1 VLDTGLRNNM
11 LKKLSHKL
19 IASYISII
27 SVLVIIIF
35 LLVGTLLKQSLVD
48 ILIDEMAGFAEIIE
62 LSALE
67 KGIINNP
74 AAVKS
79 GLTKMALPMSMRISI
94 IEKDGTVIADT
105 GVEDESLLDNHLYRV
120 EVMQAL
126 ETGTGQS
133 RRYSNSIKTD
143 MLYYAKNSGSY
154 IIRLARPLYAVDE
167 SMRQLRDLLITV
179 SLLVMV
185 IAVISVITISF
196 KITRPLNETLSFAS
210 SFAGGS
216 YNRRIRDY
224 SSDEIGTLQK
234 TLNKMADTIV
244 ETIDKHIFEQRKLE
258 VTLDSISDGISLIAP
273 DKEIIISNRSFIDML
288 KITSSFNGKEY
299 YEVIRNRTLNS
310 RIEKALKSGTKEI
323 FELEVSEDKFFD
335 VVINPIKGEHAI
347 QGTLVL
353 LRDVSEKKKIER
365 IKSDLVS
372 NVSHELKTP
381 IAIVKGY
388 LETIRENPLDRKMTE
403 EFINR
408 AIENVDRQNSLIEDI
423 IKLSMIESSTEFQ
436 KEEIDIRQ
444 IIERCFDILSPKVA
458 SKGLTLKM
466 DFDRSSYPISGNS
479 FIAEEIFF
487 NLIDNAIN
495 YNNPSGS
502 ITIRGEKKGS
512 TSTFSISDTGIGIPE
527 RAIDRIFERFYRVD
541 AGRSRVTGGTGLGL
555 SIVKHAIQVMGWS
568 VSVKSDKN
576 GTTFTVIAGK

>member
-1 VLDTGLRNNM
+1 LDTGLKNNM

-35 LLVGTLLKQSLVD
+35 LLVGTLLKQSLID
-48 ILIDEMAGFAEIIE
+48 IIVDEMAGFAEIIE
-62 LSALE
+62 LSVLE
-67 KGIINNP
+67 KGNINNP
-74 AAVKS
+74 AVIKS
-79 GLTKMALPMSMRISI
+79 GLKKMALPMNMRISI
-94 IEKDGTVIADT
+94 IKKDGTVIADT
-105 GVEDESLLDNHLYRV
+105 GIEDESALDNHLYRI

-126 ETGTGQS
+126 ETGSGQS
-133 RRYSNSIKTD
+133 SRYSNSIKTD
-143 MLYYAKNSGSY
+143 MLYYAKNSGNY

-167 SMRQLRDLLITV
+167 SMSKLRDLLITV

-185 IAVISVITISF
+185 IAVISVITISI

-210 SFAGGS
+210 AFAGGS
-216 YNRRIRDY
+216 YTRRIRNY
-224 SSDEIGTLQK
+224 SLDEIGTLQK

-244 ETIDKHIFEQRKLE
+244 DTIDKHIFEQRKLE
-258 VTLDSISDGISLIAP
+258 VTLDSISDGIALIAP
-273 DKEIIISNRSFIDML
+273 DKEIIISNSSFTDML
-288 KITSSFNGKEY
+288 KITASFGGKEY

-310 RIEKALKSGTKEI
+310 RIEKALKSGSKEI
-323 FELEVSEDKFFD
+323 FEVEISEDKFFD

-353 LRDVSEKKKIER
+353 LRDVSEKRKIER

-388 LETIRENPLDRKMTE
+388 LETIREHPLDKKMTE

-436 KEEIDIRQ
+436 KEAIDIRK
-444 IIERCFDILSPKVA
+444 IIERCVDILSPKVA
-458 SKGLTLKM
+458 SKGLTITM
-466 DFDRSSYPISGNS
+466 DFDRSDYSISGNS

-502 ITIRGEKKGS
+502 ITISGEKKGS
-512 TSTFSISDTGIGIPE
+512 TFLFAISDTGIGIPE

-541 AGRSRVTGGTGLGL
+541 TGRSRGTGGTGLGL
-555 SIVKHAIQVMGWS
+555 SIVKHAAQVIGWS
-568 VSVKSDKN
+568 VSVNSDN
-576 GTTFTVIAGK
+576 TGTTFKVLAG

>member
-1 VLDTGLRNNM
+1 M

-48 ILIDEMAGFAEIIE
+48 ILIDEMAGFSDLIE
-62 LSALE
+62 LSIMDRGE
-67 KGIINNP
+67 INNP
-74 AAVKS
+74 AAVKAV
-79 GLTKMALPMSMRISI
+79 LKKMALPMSMRITI
-94 IEKDGTVIADT
+94 IENDGTVIADT
-105 GVEDESLLDNHLYRV
+105 GVEDESLLDNHLYRI
-120 EVMQAL
+120 EVA
-126 ETGTGQS
+126 EAFEKGTGES

-143 MLYYAKNSGSY
+143 MLYYAKKSGSY

-167 SMRQLRDLLITV
+167 SMRQLRDLLISV

-185 IAVISVITISF
+185 VAVISVITISI
-196 KITRPLNETLSFAS
+196 KITRPLNETLSFAAA
-210 SFAGGS
+210 FAGGS
-216 YNRRIRDY
+216 YSRRIRDY

-244 ETIDKHIFEQRKLE
+244 DTIDKHIFEQRKLE
-258 VTLDSISDGISLIAP
+258 VTLDSISDGIALIAP
-273 DKEIIISNRSFIDML
+273 EKEIIISNRSFVDML
-288 KITSSFNGKEY
+288 RITTAFEGKEY

-310 RIEKALKSGTKEI
+310 RIEKALKSGSKEM
-323 FELEVSEDKFFD
+323 FELEVGEDKFFD

-353 LRDVSEKKKIER
+353 LRDVSEKRKIER

-388 LETIRENPLDRKMTE
+388 LETIREHPLDRKMTE
-403 EFINR
+403 EFISR

-423 IKLSMIESSTEFQ
+423 IKLSMIESATEFQ
-436 KEEIDIRQ
+436 KEEIDIRE
-444 IIERCFDILSPKVA
+444 IIERCADILSPKIA

-466 DFDRSSYPISGNS
+466 EFDRSSYLISGNS

-502 ITIRGEKKGS
+502 ITIKGEKKGS
-512 TSTFSISDTGIGIPE
+512 SSMFFISDTGIGIPE

-541 AGRSRVTGGTGLGL
+541 AGRSRATGGTGLGL
-555 SIVKHAIQVMGWS
+555 SIVKHAAQVMGWS
-568 VSVKSDKN
+568 VSVKSDSS
-576 GTTFTVIAGK
+576 GTTFSVIAG

>member
-1 VLDTGLRNNM
+1 LDTGLKNNM

-35 LLVGTLLKQSLVD
+35 LLVGTLLKQSLID
-48 ILIDEMAGFAEIIE
+48 IIVDEMAGFAEIIE
-62 LSALE
+62 LSVLE
-67 KGIINNP
+67 NGNINNP
-74 AAVKS
+74 AVIKS
-79 GLTKMALPMSMRISI
+79 GLKKMALPMNMRISI

-105 GVEDESLLDNHLYRV
+105 GIEDESALDNHLYRI

-126 ETGTGQS
+126 ETGSGQS
-133 RRYSNSIKTD
+133 SRYSNSIKTD
-143 MLYYAKNSGSY
+143 MLYYAKNSGNY

-167 SMRQLRDLLITV
+167 SMSKLRDLLITV

-185 IAVISVITISF
+185 IAVISVITISI
-196 KITRPLNETLSFAS
+196 KITRPLNETLSFAAA
-210 SFAGGS
+210 FAGGS
-216 YNRRIRDY
+216 YTRRIRNY
-224 SSDEIGTLQK
+224 SLDEIGTLQK

-244 ETIDKHIFEQRKLE
+244 DTIDKHIFEQRKLE
-258 VTLDSISDGISLIAP
+258 VTLDSISDGIALIAP
-273 DKEIIISNRSFIDML
+273 DKEIIISNSSFTDML
-288 KITSSFNGKEY
+288 KITASFGGKEY

-310 RIEKALKSGTKEI
+310 RIEKALKSGSKEI
-323 FELEVSEDKFFD
+323 FEVEISEDKFFD

-353 LRDVSEKKKIER
+353 LRDVSEKRKIER

-388 LETIRENPLDRKMTE
+388 LETIREHPLDKKMTE

-436 KEEIDIRQ
+436 KEAIDIRK
-444 IIERCFDILSPKVA
+444 IIERCVDILSPKVA
-458 SKGLTLKM
+458 SKGLTITM
-466 DFDRSSYPISGNS
+466 DFDRSDYSISGNS

-502 ITIRGEKKGS
+502 ITISGEKKGS
-512 TSTFSISDTGIGIPE
+512 TFLFAISDTGIGIPE

-541 AGRSRVTGGTGLGL
+541 TGRSRGTGGTGLGL
-555 SIVKHAIQVMGWS
+555 SIVKHAAQVIGWS
-568 VSVKSDKN
+568 VSVNSDN
-576 GTTFTVIAGK
+576 TGTTFKVLAG

>member
-1 VLDTGLRNNM
+1 M
-11 LKKLSHKL
+11 FKKLSHKL

-35 LLVGTLLKQSLVD
+35 LLVGTLLKQSLVE

-62 LSALE
+62 LSTLE
-67 KGIINNP
+67 KGKTINP
-74 AAVKS
+74 RAVKS
-79 GLTKMALPMSMRISI
+79 SLKKMALPMSMRITI

-105 GVEDESLLDNHLYRV
+105 GVEDESLLDNHLYRI
-120 EVMQAL
+120 EVMQAI
-126 ETGTGQS
+126 ETGSGQS

-143 MLYYAKNSGSY
+143 MLYYAKDSGSY
-154 IIRLARPLYAVDE
+154 IIRLARPLYDVDE

-179 SLLVMV
+179 SLLVMF
-185 IAVISVITISF
+185 IAVISVITISI

-210 SFAGGS
+210 AFAGGS

-224 SSDEIGTLQK
+224 SNDEIGTLQK

-258 VTLDSISDGISLIAP
+258 VTLDSISDGIALIAP
-273 DKEIIISNRSFIDML
+273 DKEIIISNRSFTDML
-288 KITSSFNGKEY
+288 KITASFSGKDY

-310 RIEKALKSGTKEI
+310 RIENALKSGSKEI
-323 FELEVSEDKFFD
+323 FELEASEDKFFD

-388 LETIRENPLDRKMTE
+388 LETIREHPLDRKMTE
-403 EFINR
+403 EFISR
-408 AIENVDRQNSLIEDI
+408 AIDNVDRQNSLIEDI

-436 KEEIDIRQ
+436 KEEIDIRE
-444 IIERCFDILSPKVA
+444 IIERCADILSPKIA
-458 SKGLTLKM
+458 AKGLSLNM
-466 DFDRSSYPISGNS
+466 DFDRSSYSISGNS

-512 TSTFSISDTGIGIPE
+512 SCIFFIADTGIGIPE
-527 RAIDRIFERFYRVD
+527 KAIDRIFERFYRVD
-541 AGRSRVTGGTGLGL
+541 AGRSRATGGTGLGL
-555 SIVKHAIQVMGWS
+555 SIVKHAAQVMGWS
-568 VSVKSDKN
+568 VSVKSDKS
-576 GTTFTVIAGK
+576 GTTFSVITG

>member
-1 VLDTGLRNNM
+1 MDTGLKNNM

-35 LLVGTLLKQSLVD
+35 LLVGTLLKQSLID
-48 ILIDEMAGFAEIIE
+48 IIVDEMAGFAEIIE
-62 LSALE
+62 LSVLE
-67 KGIINNP
+67 KGNINNP
-74 AAVKS
+74 AVIKS
-79 GLTKMALPMSMRISI
+79 GLKKMALPMNMRISI

-105 GVEDESLLDNHLYRV
+105 GIEDESALDNHLYRI

-126 ETGTGQS
+126 ETGSGQS
-133 RRYSNSIKTD
+133 SRYSNSIKTD
-143 MLYYAKNSGSY
+143 MLYYAKNSGNY

-167 SMRQLRDLLITV
+167 SMSKLRDLLITV

-185 IAVISVITISF
+185 IAVISVITISI

-210 SFAGGS
+210 AFAGGS
-216 YNRRIRDY
+216 YTRRIRNY
-224 SSDEIGTLQK
+224 SLDEIGTLQK

-244 ETIDKHIFEQRKLE
+244 DTIDKHIFEQRKLE
-258 VTLDSISDGISLIAP
+258 VTLDSISDGIALIAP
-273 DKEIIISNRSFIDML
+273 DKEIIISNSSFTDML
-288 KITSSFNGKEY
+288 KITASFGGKEY

-310 RIEKALKSGTKEI
+310 RIEKALKSGSKEI
-323 FELEVSEDKFFD
+323 FEVEISEDKFFD

-353 LRDVSEKKKIER
+353 LRDVSEKRKIER

-388 LETIRENPLDRKMTE
+388 LETIREHPLDKKMTE

-436 KEEIDIRQ
+436 KEAIDIRK
-444 IIERCFDILSPKVA
+444 IIERCVDILSPKVA
-458 SKGLTLKM
+458 SKGLTITM
-466 DFDRSSYPISGNS
+466 DFDRSDYSISGNS

-502 ITIRGEKKGS
+502 ITISGEKKGS
-512 TSTFSISDTGIGIPE
+512 TFLFAISDTGIGIPE

-541 AGRSRVTGGTGLGL
+541 TGRSRGTGGTGLGL
-555 SIVKHAIQVMGWS
+555 SIVKHAAQVIGWS
-568 VSVKSDKN
+568 VSVNSDN
-576 GTTFTVIAGK
+576 TGTTFKVLAG

>member
-1 VLDTGLRNNM
+1 M

-27 SVLVIIIF
+27 SILVIIIF

-48 ILIDEMAGFAEIIE
+48 ILIDEMAGFANIIE
-62 LSALE
+62 MSTLE
-67 KGIINNP
+67 NGKINNP

-79 GLTKMALPMSMRISI
+79 GLKKMALPMSMRISI

-105 GVEDESLLDNHLYRV
+105 GVEDESLLDNHLYRI
-120 EVMQAL
+120 EVMQAID
-126 ETGTGQS
+126 TGAGKS
-133 RRYSNSIKTD
+133 RRYSNSIKTE
-143 MLYYAKNSGSY
+143 MLYYAKDSGSY
-154 IIRLARPLYAVDE
+154 IIRLARPLYDVDE
-167 SMRQLRDLLITV
+167 SMKQLRDLLITV
-179 SLLVMV
+179 SLLVMI
-185 IAVISVITISF
+185 IAVISVITISI
-196 KITRPLNETLSFAS
+196 KITRPLNETLSFAAA
-210 SFAGGS
+210 FAGGN
-216 YNRRIRDY
+216 YARRIRNY
-224 SSDEIGTLQK
+224 SLDEIGTLQK

-244 ETIDKHIFEQRKLE
+244 ETIDIHIFEQRKLE
-258 VTLDSISDGISLIAP
+258 VTLDSISDGIALIDP
-273 DKEIIISNRSFIDML
+273 GKRIIISNRSFTDML
-288 KITSSFNGKEY
+288 NITTAFGGKEY
-299 YEVIRNRTLNS
+299 YEIIRSRILNS
-310 RIEKALKSGTKEI
+310 RIEKALKAGSKEL
-323 FELEVSEDKFFD
+323 FELEISEDRFFEA
-335 VVINPIKGEHAI
+335 VINPIKGEHTI

-388 LETIRENPLDRKMTE
+388 LETIREHPLDKKMTE

-444 IIERCFDILSPKVA
+444 IIERCVDILSPKVA
-458 SKGLTLKM
+458 SKGLNLKM
-466 DFDRSSYPISGNS
+466 DFDRSGYSISGNS

-502 ITIRGEKKGS
+502 ITISGEKKGS
-512 TSTFSISDTGIGIPE
+512 AFLFSISDTGIGIPE

-541 AGRSRVTGGTGLGL
+541 TGRSRGTGGTGLGL
-555 SIVKHAIQVMGWS
+555 SIVKHAAQVMGWS
-568 VSVKSDKN
+568 VSVASDKR
-576 GTTFTVIAGK
+576 GTTFKVIAG

>member
-1 VLDTGLRNNM
+1 MDTGLKNNM

-35 LLVGTLLKQSLVD
+35 LLVGTLLKQSLID
-48 ILIDEMAGFAEIIE
+48 IIVDEMAGFAEIIE
-62 LSALE
+62 LSVLE
-67 KGIINNP
+67 NGNINNP
-74 AAVKS
+74 AVIKS
-79 GLTKMALPMSMRISI
+79 GLKKMALPMNMRISI

-105 GVEDESLLDNHLYRV
+105 GIEDESALDNHLYRI

-126 ETGTGQS
+126 ETGSGQS
-133 RRYSNSIKTD
+133 SRYSNSIKTD
-143 MLYYAKNSGSY
+143 MLYYAKNSGNY

-167 SMRQLRDLLITV
+167 SMSKLRDLLITV

-185 IAVISVITISF
+185 IAVISVITISI
-196 KITRPLNETLSFAS
+196 KITRPLNETLSFAAA
-210 SFAGGS
+210 FAGGS
-216 YNRRIRDY
+216 YTRRIRNY
-224 SSDEIGTLQK
+224 SLDEIGTLQK

-244 ETIDKHIFEQRKLE
+244 DTIDKHIFEQRKLE
-258 VTLDSISDGISLIAP
+258 VTLDSISDGIALIAP
-273 DKEIIISNRSFIDML
+273 DKEIIISNSSFTDML
-288 KITSSFNGKEY
+288 KITASFGGKEY

-310 RIEKALKSGTKEI
+310 RIEKALKSGSKEI
-323 FELEVSEDKFFD
+323 FEVEISEDKFFD

-353 LRDVSEKKKIER
+353 LRDVSEKRKIER

-388 LETIRENPLDRKMTE
+388 LETIREHPLDKKMTE

-436 KEEIDIRQ
+436 KEAIDIRK
-444 IIERCFDILSPKVA
+444 IIERCVDILSPKVA
-458 SKGLTLKM
+458 SKGLTITM
-466 DFDRSSYPISGNS
+466 DFDRSDYSISGNS

-502 ITIRGEKKGS
+502 ITISGEKKGS
-512 TSTFSISDTGIGIPE
+512 TFLFAISDTGIGIPE

-541 AGRSRVTGGTGLGL
+541 TGRSRGTGGTGLGL
-555 SIVKHAIQVMGWS
+555 SIVKHAAQVIGWS
-568 VSVKSDKN
+568 VSVNSDN
-576 GTTFTVIAGK
+576 TGTTFKVLAG

>member
-1 VLDTGLRNNM
+1 M

-35 LLVGTLLKQSLVD
+35 LLVGTLLKQSLID
-48 ILIDEMAGFAEIIE
+48 IIVDEMAGFAEIIE
-62 LSALE
+62 LSVLE
-67 KGIINNP
+67 KGNINNP
-74 AAVKS
+74 AVIKS
-79 GLTKMALPMSMRISI
+79 GLKKMALPMNMRISI
-94 IEKDGTVIADT
+94 IKKDGTVIADT
-105 GVEDESLLDNHLYRV
+105 GIEDESALDNHLYRI

-126 ETGTGQS
+126 ETGSGQS
-133 RRYSNSIKTD
+133 SRYSNSIKTD
-143 MLYYAKNSGSY
+143 MLYYAKNSGNY

-167 SMRQLRDLLITV
+167 SMSKLRDLLITV

-185 IAVISVITISF
+185 IAVISVITISI

-210 SFAGGS
+210 AFAGGS
-216 YNRRIRDY
+216 YTRRIRNY
-224 SSDEIGTLQK
+224 SLDEIGTLQK

-244 ETIDKHIFEQRKLE
+244 DTIDKHIFEQRKLE
-258 VTLDSISDGISLIAP
+258 VTLDSISDGIALIAP
-273 DKEIIISNRSFIDML
+273 DKEIIISNSSFTDML
-288 KITSSFNGKEY
+288 KITASFGGKEY

-310 RIEKALKSGTKEI
+310 RIEKALKSGSKEI
-323 FELEVSEDKFFD
+323 FEVEISEDKFFD

-353 LRDVSEKKKIER
+353 LRDVSEKRKIER

-388 LETIRENPLDRKMTE
+388 LETIREHPLDKKMTE

-436 KEEIDIRQ
+436 KEAIDIRK
-444 IIERCFDILSPKVA
+444 IIERCVDILSPKVA
-458 SKGLTLKM
+458 SKGLTITM
-466 DFDRSSYPISGNS
+466 DFDRSDYSISGNS

-502 ITIRGEKKGS
+502 ITISGEKKGS
-512 TSTFSISDTGIGIPE
+512 TFLFAISDTGIGIPE

-541 AGRSRVTGGTGLGL
+541 TGRSRGTGGTGLGL
-555 SIVKHAIQVMGWS
+555 SIVKHAAQVIGWS
-568 VSVKSDKN
+568 VSVNSDN
-576 GTTFTVIAGK
+576 TGTTFKVLAG

>member
-1 VLDTGLRNNM
+1 MDTGLKNNM

-35 LLVGTLLKQSLVD
+35 LLVGTLLKQSLID
-48 ILIDEMAGFAEIIE
+48 IIVDEMAGFAEIIE
-62 LSALE
+62 LSVLE
-67 KGIINNP
+67 KGNINNP
-74 AAVKS
+74 AVIKS
-79 GLTKMALPMSMRISI
+79 GLKKMALPMNMRISI
-94 IEKDGTVIADT
+94 IKKDGTVIADT
-105 GVEDESLLDNHLYRV
+105 GIEDESALDNHLYRI

-126 ETGTGQS
+126 ETGSGQS
-133 RRYSNSIKTD
+133 SRYSNSIKTD
-143 MLYYAKNSGSY
+143 MLYYAKNSGNY

-167 SMRQLRDLLITV
+167 SMSKLRDLLITV

-185 IAVISVITISF
+185 IAVISVITISI

-210 SFAGGS
+210 AFAGGS
-216 YNRRIRDY
+216 YTRRIRNY
-224 SSDEIGTLQK
+224 SLDEIGTLQK

-244 ETIDKHIFEQRKLE
+244 DTIDKHIFEQRKLE
-258 VTLDSISDGISLIAP
+258 VTLDSISDGIALIAP
-273 DKEIIISNRSFIDML
+273 DKEIIISNSSFTDML
-288 KITSSFNGKEY
+288 KITASFGGKEY

-310 RIEKALKSGTKEI
+310 RIEKALKSGSKEI
-323 FELEVSEDKFFD
+323 FEVEISEDKFFD

-353 LRDVSEKKKIER
+353 LRDVSEKRKIER

-388 LETIRENPLDRKMTE
+388 LETIREHPLDKKMTE

-436 KEEIDIRQ
+436 KEAIDIRK
-444 IIERCFDILSPKVA
+444 IIERCVDILSPKVA
-458 SKGLTLKM
+458 SKGLTITM
-466 DFDRSSYPISGNS
+466 DFDRSDYSISGNS

-502 ITIRGEKKGS
+502 ITISGEKKGS
-512 TSTFSISDTGIGIPE
+512 TFLFAISDTGIGIPE

-541 AGRSRVTGGTGLGL
+541 TGRSRGTGGTGLGL
-555 SIVKHAIQVMGWS
+555 SIVKHAAQVIGWS
-568 VSVKSDKN
+568 VSVNSDN
-576 GTTFTVIAGK
+576 TGTTFKVLAG

>member
-1 VLDTGLRNNM
+1 M
-11 LKKLSHKL
+11 FKKLSHKL

-48 ILIDEMAGFAEIIE
+48 ILIDEMAGFADIIE
-62 LSALE
+62 LSNPE
-67 KGIINNP
+67 KGGTINP
-74 AAVKS
+74 QSVKS
-79 GLTKMALPMSMRISI
+79 TLKKMALPMSMRITI

-105 GVEDESLLDNHLYRV
+105 GVEDESLLDNHLYRI
-120 EVMQAL
+120 EVMQAI
-126 ETGTGQS
+126 ETGSGQS

-143 MLYYAKNSGSY
+143 MLYYAKDSGSY

-167 SMRQLRDLLITV
+167 SMRQLRDLLIIV
-179 SLLVMV
+179 SLIVMV
-185 IAVISVITISF
+185 IAVISVITISI

-210 SFAGGS
+210 AFAGGS

-258 VTLDSISDGISLIAP
+258 VTLDSISDGIALIAP
-273 DKEIIISNRSFIDML
+273 DKEIIISNRSFTDML
-288 KITSSFNGKEY
+288 KITSSFAGKEY

-310 RIEKALKSGTKEI
+310 RIEKALKSGSKEI

-353 LRDVSEKKKIER
+353 LRDVSEKRKIER

-388 LETIRENPLDRKMTE
+388 LETIREHPLDRKMTE
-403 EFINR
+403 EFISR

-436 KEEIDIRQ
+436 KEEINIRE
-444 IIERCFDILSPKVA
+444 IIERCTDILSPKIA

-495 YNNPSGS
+495 YNNPSGT
-502 ITIRGEKKGS
+502 ITIKGEKKGS
-512 TSTFSISDTGIGIPE
+512 SSIFFISDTGIGIPE
-527 RAIDRIFERFYRVD
+527 KAIDRIFERFYRVD
-541 AGRSRVTGGTGLGL
+541 AGRSRATGGTGLGL
-555 SIVKHAIQVMGWS
+555 SIVKHAAQVMGWS
-568 VSVKSDKN
+568 VSAKSDKS
-576 GTTFTVIAGK
+576 GTTFTVIAG